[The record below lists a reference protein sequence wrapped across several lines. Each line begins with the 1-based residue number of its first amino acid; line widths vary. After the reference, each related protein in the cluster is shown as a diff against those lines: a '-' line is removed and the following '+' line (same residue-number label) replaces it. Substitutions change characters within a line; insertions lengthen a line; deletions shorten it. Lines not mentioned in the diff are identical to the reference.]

1 MTVFCRQDSLGP
13 RSSDPIPGAKSLRRL
28 PKTPQVSPVGLLRLW
43 SFHSDLGNI
52 ERLKTCLLPSWL
64 NVVLASEGMK
74 QAQGGA
80 HAALECRN
88 HT

>member
-13 RSSDPIPGAKSLRRL
+13 GSSDPIPGVKSLRTL
-28 PKTPQVSPVGLLRLW
+28 PKTTQASPVGLWRLW

-52 ERLKTCLLPSWL
+52 ASLKSCWLPSWL